1 MTLSCMGHRLTD
13 NKLVLTSLRS
23 TNTFSTKA
31 TNKSIT
37 VNKNQLLYIKIN
49 YCT

>member
-1 MTLSCMGHRLTD
+1 MTLSCMGHCRTD

-31 TNKSIT
+31 TNKLIT
-37 VNKNQLLYIKIN
+37 VHKNQLLYIQFD
-49 YCT
+49 